1 MNRTLAR
8 AALALS
14 GLAAVA
20 GCAVI
25 PSDPPI
31 LTATLTAEGTPVPL
45 KQPVK
50 VGNLAVTPIKVV
62 EDSRCPMNARCV
74 WAGRLVVETRIYG
87 AGWRETANVTL
98 GETYGTHGS
107 VIALVEATPDKRTD
121 VELQPGDYRFTYE
134 AR

>member
-14 GLAAVA
+14 GLTAVT
-20 GCAVI
+20 GCAAI

-31 LTATLTAEGTPVPL
+31 LTATLTAEATPVSL

-50 VGNLAVTPIKVV
+50 VGNLAVTPMKVV

-74 WAGRLVVETRIYG
+74 WAGRLVVETQIDG
-87 AGWRETANVTL
+87 AGWRETADVTL
-98 GETYGTHGS
+98 GETYGTHGT
-107 VIALVEATPDKRTD
+107 VIALVAASPDKRTD
-121 VELQPGDYRFTYE
+121 VELQPTDYRFTYE